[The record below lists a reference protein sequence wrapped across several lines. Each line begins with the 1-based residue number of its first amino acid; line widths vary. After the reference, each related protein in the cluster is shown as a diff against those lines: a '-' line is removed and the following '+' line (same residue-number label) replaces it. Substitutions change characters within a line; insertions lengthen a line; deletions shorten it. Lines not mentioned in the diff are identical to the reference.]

1 MGFSQFQKEKKKD
14 EENEEKIR
22 NDNRNRTCEHRIR
35 QELWAIFF
43 PLALRSLG
51 ASEAEMELALPLVLW
66 FLLELAIAATA
77 YDFPDLPL

>member
-1 MGFSQFQKEKKKD
+1 MIIEIVLVNIRFDKSLAMG
-14 EENEEKIR
+14 N
-22 NDNRNRTCEHRIR
+22 
-35 QELWAIFF
+35 LL